1 MLGSVAA
8 LVILLVAL
16 ALILTGKTPSPVAP
30 GSPSPT
36 ASPSRGAIAVPNVV
50 NQKEGAA
57 KDALKS
63 VGLKVGPVQKVAGPD
78 GVVVGTSPL
87 VGQVVPVGT
96 TVTLYVG
103 STPSPAPKPKK
114 PHGHGKGKGD

>member
-1 MLGSVAA
+1 LLGSVAA

-16 ALILTGKTPSPVAP
+16 ALILTGKSPSPVAP
-30 GSPSPT
+30 GSLSPT
-36 ASPSRGAIAVPNVV
+36 ASPSQGTIAVPNVV
-50 NQKEGAA
+50 NQKEGEA
-57 KDALKS
+57 KDALKKA
-63 VGLKVGPVQKVAGPD
+63 GLDVGPIQKVAGTD

-114 PHGHGKGKGD
+114 SHGHGKGKGD